1 MSQSMDASEFDRALV
16 ASAFALAGEQGWA
29 RLSVAEAAR
38 RAGLPLDR
46 TRARFPGRLAVLA
59 RFGRMADQAAL
70 AEVSTA
76 AATAA
81 TSTPGTP
88 AAGTPAPGVSAPG
101 VQAPETAPLGT
112 PPVGMPG
119 TEAAGTGMSG
129 SGGAG
134 RDEPVR
140 DQLFSLLMRRIDVLA
155 AHRAGVLALL
165 RAAPADPPL
174 ALWLGCATRRSMR
187 WMLEAAGVGTRGLR
201 GELRVKGLV
210 AVWLWTVRAWQADES
225 ADLAHTMAA
234 LDSALGRVER
244 MAGWLGGGSAHTVG
258 RAGAPA
264 EASPRE
270 GGIAAGGTAAP
281 AAASHP
287 PAEEP
292 PPAAP
297 PPV

>member
-1 MSQSMDASEFDRALV
+1 MSQSMDASEFDRTLV

-46 TRARFPGRLAVLA
+46 ARARFPGRLAVLA

-76 AATAA
+76 AATVT

-88 AAGTPAPGVSAPG
+88 
-101 VQAPETAPLGT
+101 APETAPLGT
-112 PPVGMPG
+112 PPLGMPG
-119 TEAAGTGMSG
+119 TEATGTGMSG

-165 RAAPADPPL
+165 RAAPADPAL

-187 WMLEAAGVGTRGLR
+187 WMLEAAGVSTRGLR

-210 AVWLWTVRAWQADES
+210 AVWLWTLRAWRADES

-234 LDSALGRVER
+234 LDSALGRAER
-244 MAGWLGGGSAHTVG
+244 MAGWLGGGTARTDG
-258 RAGAPA
+258 RAAAPA
-264 EASPRE
+264 EASPSE
-270 GGIAAGGTAAP
+270 GGTTTGGAPAP

-287 PAEEP
+287 PTEEP
-292 PPAAP
+292 PPAP
-297 PPV
+297 PLPE